1 MVINVSWLCLSEINI
16 SGFIINNKIGE
27 NTLKNKIVLITGA
40 TSGIGKETALGLAK
54 LGATIVFTTRD
65 NLKGEKTKKEL
76 ITTTNNK
83 NIHMLKCDLASFES
97 IRNCCKEFKS
107 KYDKLHVLINNAG
120 VWDFKRRESKDGIEN
135 IFATNYLAPFLMTNL
150 LLDILK
156 KSSPSHII
164 NVTSGMHYGTINFD
178 DIEFKQ
184 KFSGA
189 KAYRQS
195 KLGLILFTRF
205 LAKKLE
211 GTGVTVNCVHPGMNK
226 TDLGRDAGGFSQMI
240 FKLMGKDPEIGAE
253 TSIFLTS
260 SPDVENIT
268 GEYFAKKKIKRSSKE
283 SYDMDLA
290 KKLWDVSEKYLK
302 NDL

>member
-1 MVINVSWLCLSEINI
+1 M
-16 SGFIINNKIGE
+16 GE
-27 NTLKNKIVLITGA
+27 NSLKNKIVLITGA

-107 KYDKLHVLINNAG
+107 KYDKLHVLTNNAG

-135 IFATNYLAPFLMTNL
+135 IFATNYLAPFFMTNL

-156 KSSPSHII
+156 KSSPSRII

-195 KLGLILFTRF
+195 KLGLILFTRL

-226 TDLGRDAGGFSQMI
+226 TNLGRDAGGFSQMI

-253 TSIFLTS
+253 TSTYLTS

>member
-1 MVINVSWLCLSEINI
+1 M
-16 SGFIINNKIGE
+16 
-27 NTLKNKIVLITGA
+27 KNKIVLITGA

-76 ITTTNNK
+76 IATTNNK
-83 NIHMLKCDLASFES
+83 NIRMLKCDLASFES

-150 LLDILK
+150 LIDILK

-240 FKLMGKDPEIGAE
+240 FKLMGKNPEIGAE
-253 TSIFLTS
+253 TSIYLAS

-268 GEYFAKKKIKRSSKE
+268 GEYFAKEKIKRSSKE

>member
-1 MVINVSWLCLSEINI
+1 M
-16 SGFIINNKIGE
+16 GE

-76 ITTTNNK
+76 IAATNNK
-83 NIHMLKCDLASFES
+83 DIHMLKCDLASFES
-97 IRNCCKEFKS
+97 IKNCCKEYKS
-107 KYDKLHVLINNAG
+107 KYAKLHVLINNAG

-150 LLDILK
+150 LLDVLK
-156 KSSPSHII
+156 KSSPSRII

-195 KLGLILFTRF
+195 KLGLILYTRL

-211 GTGVTVNCVHPGMNK
+211 ETGVTVNTTHPGMNK
-226 TDLGRDAGGFSQMI
+226 TDLGRDAGGFSKMI
-240 FKLMGKDPEIGAE
+240 FKMMGKDPRVGAE
-253 TSIFLTS
+253 TSIYLAS
-260 SPDVENIT
+260 SSNVKNIT
-268 GEYFAKKKIKRSSKE
+268 GEYFAKKEIKKSSKE
-283 SYDMDLA
+283 SYDMELA

-302 NDL
+302 LD

>member
-1 MVINVSWLCLSEINI
+1 M
-16 SGFIINNKIGE
+16 GE

-40 TSGIGKETALGLAK
+40 TSGIGKETTQGLAS

-65 NLKGEKTKKEL
+65 NLKGEKTKKKL
-76 ITTTNNK
+76 ITSTHNK

-97 IRNCCKEFKS
+97 IRDCCKEFKS

-156 KSSPSHII
+156 KSSPSRVI

-195 KLGLILFTRF
+195 KLGLILYTRL

-240 FKLMGKDPEIGAE
+240 FKLMGKNPEIGAE
-253 TSIFLTS
+253 TSIYLAS
-260 SPDVENIT
+260 LPDVENIT
-268 GEYFAKKKIKRSSKE
+268 GEYFAKEKIKRSSKE

-290 KKLWDVSEKYLK
+290 KKLWDVSEKYLNNYLK
-302 NDL
+302 SDCR

>member
-1 MVINVSWLCLSEINI
+1 MR
-16 SGFIINNKIGE
+16 E
-27 NTLKNKIVLITGA
+27 NALKNKIVLITGA
-40 TSGIGKETALGLAK
+40 TSGIGKETALGLAE

-65 NLKGEKTKKEL
+65 SLKGEKTRNEL
-76 ITTTNNK
+76 IAATNNE
-83 NIHMLKCDLASFES
+83 NIDMLKCDLASFES
-97 IRNCCKEFKS
+97 IKNCCKEFKS

-150 LLDILK
+150 LLDVLK
-156 KSSPSHII
+156 KSNLSRII

-195 KLGLILFTRF
+195 KLGLILFTRL
-205 LAKKLE
+205 LAKKLD
-211 GTGVTVNCVHPGMNK
+211 GTGVTVNVVHPGMNK
-226 TDLGRDAGGFSQMI
+226 TDLGRDAGGFSRMI
-240 FKLMGKDPEIGAE
+240 FKLMGKDPKIGAE
-253 TSIFLTS
+253 TSIYLAS
-260 SPDVENIT
+260 SPDVGNIS
-268 GEYFAKKKIKRSSKE
+268 GEYFVKKKIKRSSKE

-290 KKLWDVSEKYLK
+290 KKLWDVSKKYLK
-302 NDL
+302 LD

>member
-1 MVINVSWLCLSEINI
+1 MD
-16 SGFIINNKIGE
+16 

-40 TSGIGKETALGLAK
+40 TSGIGKETSRGLAK

-65 NLKGEKTKKEL
+65 DIKGEKTKKEL
-76 ITTTNNK
+76 IKSTQNK
-83 NIHMLKCDLASFES
+83 NINMLKCDLASFES
-97 IRNCCKEFKS
+97 IKNCCKEFKS
-107 KYDKLHVLINNAG
+107 KYDRLHVLINNAG
-120 VWDFKRRESKDGIEN
+120 VWDFKRRLSKDGIEN

-156 KSSPSHII
+156 KSNPSRII
-164 NVTSGMHYGTINFD
+164 NITSGMHYGTINFD

-184 KFSGA
+184 NFSGA

-195 KLGLILFTRF
+195 KLGVILFTRF

-211 GTGVTVNCVHPGMNK
+211 GTGVTVNVVHPGMNK
-226 TDLGRDAGGFSQMI
+226 TDLGRDAGGFSKMI
-240 FKLMGKDPEIGAE
+240 FKMMGKDPKIGAE
-253 TSIFLTS
+253 TSIYLAS

-268 GEYFAKKKIKRSSKE
+268 GEYWAKKEIKKSSKE

-290 KKLWDVSEKYLK
+290 KKLWDVSKQYVKLI
-302 NDL
+302 

>member
-1 MVINVSWLCLSEINI
+1 
-16 SGFIINNKIGE
+16 
-27 NTLKNKIVLITGA
+27 LKNRIVLITGA

-76 ITTTNNK
+76 IATTNNK

-150 LLDILK
+150 LIDILK
-156 KSSPSHII
+156 KSSPSRII

-195 KLGLILFTRF
+195 KLGLILFTRL

-240 FKLMGKDPEIGAE
+240 FKLMGKNPEMGAE
-253 TSIFLTS
+253 TSIYLAS
-260 SPDVENIT
+260 LPDVENIT
-268 GEYFAKKKIKRSSKE
+268 GEYFAKEKIKRSSKE

-302 NDL
+302 NGL

>member
-1 MVINVSWLCLSEINI
+1 M
-16 SGFIINNKIGE
+16 
-27 NTLKNKIVLITGA
+27 KNKIVLITGA

-76 ITTTNNK
+76 IATTSNK

-97 IRNCCKEFKS
+97 IRNCCKELKS

-150 LLDILK
+150 LLDIFIE
-156 KSSPSHII
+156 SSPSRII

-290 KKLWDVSEKYLK
+290 KKLWDVSENYLK